1 MQATPETTAF
11 ERGVR
16 PVMQI
21 VLPERAG
28 EVVEFRA
35 DPELQARIEEL
46 ASKSTEGQLNE
57 AEKAEYAGYVRA
69 NKFVAILQRQA
80 RQLIESQ
87 S

>member
-1 MQATPETTAF
+1 
-11 ERGVR
+11 
-16 PVMQI
+16 MQI
-21 VLPERAG
+21 VLPEKAE

-57 AEKAEYAGYVRA
+57 AEKAEYAGYIRA

>member
-1 MQATPETTAF
+1 MQASPETTAF
-11 ERGVR
+11 DRGVR
-16 PVMQI
+16 PVLQI
-21 VLPERAG
+21 VLPDKAE
-28 EVVEFRA
+28 EIVEFRA

-46 ASKSTEGQLNE
+46 ASKSTEGELSE
-57 AEKAEYAGYVRA
+57 AESAEYAGYVRA

>member
-1 MQATPETTAF
+1 M
-11 ERGVR
+11 
-16 PVMQI
+16 
-21 VLPERAG
+21 
-28 EVVEFRA
+28 EFRA
-35 DPELQARIEEL
+35 DSELQALVEEL

-57 AEKAEYAGYVRA
+57 AERAEYAGYVRA

>member
-1 MQATPETTAF
+1 MQPTPETMAF
-11 ERGVR
+11 DRGVR
-16 PVMQI
+16 PVLQI
-21 VLPERAG
+21 VLPEKAE

-35 DPELQARIEEL
+35 DPELQARVEEL

-57 AEKAEYAGYVRA
+57 VERAEYAGYVRA

>member
-1 MQATPETTAF
+1 
-11 ERGVR
+11 
-16 PVMQI
+16 MQI
-21 VLPERAG
+21 VLPERA
-28 EVVEFRA
+28 EELVEFRA

-46 ASKSTEGQLNE
+46 SSKSTEGQLNE

-69 NKFVAILQRQA
+69 NKFVAVLQRQA